1 VIEARPY
8 RGAEDLARMHA
19 IQSAALVRAPRA
31 TDATPGDLTWWLH
44 QHPPADATPKR
55 VAVFEDGGDVVA
67 WAVLWLPV
75 TLTHGVHPD
84 RPDAHEA
91 VLDWFESAAEDDE
104 PLDVALLRGD
114 QTAWNAVTARGY
126 ALAEDEGFLHHLAID
141 LATEPQRPELPRG
154 YAFVAVGETT
164 IASRVDA
171 HRDAFHPS
179 RVTVESYRTTTRTPP
194 YRSDLDVAVAAPDGT
209 VVAYALAW
217 LDVAS
222 AVGELEPVG
231 THSAHRR
238 RGLARA
244 ACLEA
249 LRRLRTHGA
258 RLGLVYSVDG
268 RPSTALY
275 ESVGFESID
284 RHVQVRRA
292 RERGFGAAADEAL

>member
-1 VIEARPY
+1 
-8 RGAEDLARMHA
+8 MHA
-19 IQSAALVRAPRA
+19 IQSAALVRAPRG
-31 TDATPGDLTWWLH
+31 THTTPGDLTWWLH

-75 TLTHGVHPD
+75 TLTYGVHPD
-84 RPDAHEA
+84 RPDAHGV
-91 VLDWFESAAEDDE
+91 VLDWFESAAEGDE

-126 ALAEDEGFLHHLAID
+126 ALAEDEGFLHHMAAD
-141 LATEPQRPELPRG
+141 LDAEPERPELPPG
-154 YAFVAVGETT
+154 YSFVAVGGAT

-194 YRSDLDVAVAAPDGT
+194 YRPGLDVAVAAPDGT
-209 VVAYALAW
+209 VAAYALAW
-217 LDVAS
+217 LDEAS
-222 AVGELEPVG
+222 GVGELEPVG
-231 THSAHRR
+231 THSGHRR

-249 LRRLRTHGA
+249 VRRLRTHGA

-268 RPSTALY
+268 LPSTALY

-292 RERGFGAAADEAL
+292 RERGFGAAADAAL

>member
-1 VIEARPY
+1 MIQAREY

-19 IQSAALVRAPRA
+19 VQSAALVRGPRA
-31 TDATPGDLTWWLH
+31 TATTPGDLTWWLH
-44 QHPPADATPKR
+44 QHSPDVATPKR
-55 VAVFEDGGDVVA
+55 VALFEDDGAIVA

-75 TLTHGVHPD
+75 TLTYGVHPD
-84 RPDAHEA
+84 RPDAHDV
-91 VLDWFESAAEDDE
+91 VLDWFEGAAEGDE

-114 QTAWNAVTARGY
+114 ATAWAVLTVRGY
-126 ALAEDEGFLHHLAID
+126 ALAEDEGFLHHLATD
-141 LATEPQRPELPRG
+141 LDAEPETPVLPSG
-154 YAFVAVGETT
+154 YAFVTVDEST

-171 HRDAFHPS
+171 HRDAFAPS

-194 YRSDLDVAVAAPDGT
+194 YRAGLDVAVAAPDGT
-209 VVAYALAW
+209 VAAYALAW
-217 LDVAS
+217 LDDAS

-238 RGLARA
+238 LGLGRA

-249 LRRLRTHGA
+249 LRRLRAHGA

-275 ESVGFESID
+275 ESVGFRSID
-284 RHVQVRRA
+284 RHVQVRKT
-292 RERGFGAAADEAL
+292 RESHL